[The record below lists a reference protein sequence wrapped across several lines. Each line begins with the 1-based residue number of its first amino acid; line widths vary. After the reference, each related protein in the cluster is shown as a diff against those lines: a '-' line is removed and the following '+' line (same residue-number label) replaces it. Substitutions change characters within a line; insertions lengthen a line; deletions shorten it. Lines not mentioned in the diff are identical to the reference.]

1 VHALVVATQ
10 DNELPSI
17 LKSWK
22 GVSARKINQLRR
34 ATGNVWQ
41 KESYDHIV
49 RNAEALERIRK
60 YILNHK
66 T

>member
-1 VHALVVATQ
+1 MNYPAF
-10 DNELPSI
+10 
-17 LKSWK
+17 LKAGK
-22 GVSARKINQLRR
+22 AYQHEINQLRR
-34 ATGNVWQ
+34 TTGNVWQ

-66 T
+66 A